1 MRHLLLKLSIWAF
14 MVFVVPMQKSARV
27 MAFTQ
32 PKGVEFRYKS
42 TFPDVLDLSA
52 IEDETVRNIMLQRTK
67 EDCKLY
73 TLTVFGDKSLFT
85 KDPASIVKMPLEVDY
100 INIYMDFDQLIK
112 KSQIKYHDQLYL
124 VSDSLITDEWN
135 ICDTLDTIQGRT
147 CYKATLKQNDRVR
160 AWFDPEIAVNSAPFG
175 YTGLPGLVVRMELP
189 FTYLELQSIHTI
201 EGDVRLAA
209 PEKGTKMD
217 NKSFMKMTNSNFK
230 EFMKSHK
237 KD

>member
-1 MRHLLLKLSIWAF
+1 

-42 TFPDVLDLSA
+42 SYPDVYDWSV
-52 IEDETVRNIMLQRTK
+52 IEDERVRNIIEQRIK
-67 EDCKLY
+67 EDCHLY

-100 INIYMDFDQLIK
+100 INIY
-112 KSQIKYHDQLYL
+112 
-124 VSDSLITDEWN
+124 ITDEWN
-135 ICDTLDTIQGRT
+135 ISDTLDTIQGRT

-230 EFMKSHK
+230 EFMKSH
-237 KD
+237 

>member
-42 TFPDVLDLSA
+42 SYPDVYDWSV
-52 IEDETVRNIMLQRTK
+52 IEDERVRNN
-67 EDCKLY
+67 
-73 TLTVFGDKSLFT
+73 KSLFT

-100 INIYMDFDQLIK
+100 INIYMDFDRLVK

-124 VSDSLITDEWN
+124 ISDSLITDEWN
-135 ICDTLDTIQGRT
+135 ISDTLDTIQGRT

-175 YTGLPGLVVRMELP
+175 YTGLPGLVVRM
-189 FTYLELQSIHTI
+189 
-201 EGDVRLAA
+201 
-209 PEKGTKMD
+209 
-217 NKSFMKMTNSNFK
+217 
-230 EFMKSHK
+230 
-237 KD
+237 

>member
-1 MRHLLLKLSIWAF
+1 

-189 FTYLELQSIHTI
+189 VTNLELQSIHTI

-209 PEKGTKMD
+209 PEKGIKMD
-217 NKSFMKMTNSNFK
+217 DASFKEMTDSNFK
-230 EFMKSHK
+230 EFTKSHK

>member
-1 MRHLLLKLSIWAF
+1 

-42 TFPDVLDLSA
+42 SYPDVYDWSV
-52 IEDETVRNIMLQRTK
+52 IEDERVRNIIEQRIK
-67 EDCKLY
+67 EDCHLY

-85 KDPASIVKMPLEVDY
+85 KDPASIVKMPLE
-100 INIYMDFDQLIK
+100 
-112 KSQIKYHDQLYL
+112 HDQLYL

-135 ICDTLDTIQGRT
+135 ISDTLDTIQGRT